1 VKSVWQIIRTQHGN
15 DSFHFWL
22 GILVALLPATAG
34 LLLLGVSGWFITAA
48 AIAGLSGA
56 FLNIFAPSALI
67 RAFAI
72 VRTAGRYGERV
83 LTHDATFRFLTG
95 FRNRLFASMAHR
107 TSDGR
112 RSGLLLN
119 RLTLDIAVL
128 DTVYLRLVVPL
139 VLALV
144 VAVTLLLVW
153 STISPLLL
161 VTGAVFISAWVFL
174 AVWTFVK
181 SDTKNARRTDAALDA
196 MRLRAADLAAGRRD
210 LAIYGGLET
219 AAETVLAAEN
229 RLAEAQETE
238 DRRTSKL
245 TAGSALLGQL
255 FLAATLLVCLQ
266 EVGRGTLTAAFGVG
280 LILVVMGLPEIFS
293 MSLPGLAKLP
303 RVSLAAGRIM
313 RLMDDRRESEPAGNR
328 AATVSDV
335 TTSTPTPVLSF
346 KDVSFGYPGAERSV
360 LEGLSFNVGPGEIL
374 ALAGRSGCGKSTVAA
389 LAARLRNPGQ
399 GRIVLGAEDVSRIP
413 EAELRRKITVIG
425 QKAYLFNETVAE
437 NLRIANPNASDADLW
452 RALEQAALADRI
464 SENPEGLQTILG
476 EGGLGLSGGEQRRL
490 ALARAFLT
498 QPVLFVLDEMTEGL
512 DAATAGDVLDRFLS
526 YRGNSAVLMIAH
538 RRQEMERADRVLD
551 LTAPTEGG
559 NPSPEIILSEF
570 Q

>member
-1 VKSVWQIIRTQHGN
+1 MRSVWHIIRTQHRY

-22 GILVALLPATAG
+22 GILVALLPAAAG

-95 FRNRLFASMAHR
+95 FRNRLFAAMALK
-107 TSDGR
+107 TNDGQ

-119 RLTLDIAVL
+119 RLTLDVAVL

-139 VLALV
+139 VLSLV
-144 VAVTLLLVW
+144 VAVSLLLVW
-153 STISPLLL
+153 SSVSPLLL
-161 VTGAVFISAWVFL
+161 LTGAAFVLAWLGL
-174 AVWTFVK
+174 AVWTFAR
-181 SDTKNARRTDAALDA
+181 SDTQTARRSDAALDA

-210 LAIYGGLET
+210 LAIYGSLE
-219 AAETVLAAEN
+219 AAADSVLVADT
-229 RLAEAQETE
+229 RLAEAQEVE

-245 TAGSALLGQL
+245 TAGSTLLGQL
-255 FLAATLLVCLQ
+255 FLAVMLLVCLH
-266 EVGRGTLTAAFGVG
+266 EVGNGAVTAAFSVG

-293 MSLPGLAKLP
+293 MSLPGLSRLP
-303 RVSLAAGRIM
+303 RLALAAGRIM
-313 RLMDDRRESEPAGNR
+313 HLMRRPDEVEP
-328 AATVSDV
+328 SQ
-335 TTSTPTPVLSF
+335 SLSVPETGRQGAVPALAF
-346 KDVSFGYPGAERSV
+346 EDVSFGYPGADRSV
-360 LEGLSFNVGPGEIL
+360 LEGLSFHLDQGEIL
-374 ALAGRSGCGKSTVAA
+374 ALAGRSGCGKSTIGA
-389 LAARLRNPGQ
+389 LAARLRKPGQ
-399 GRIVLGAEDVSRIP
+399 GKILLGGLKIDGISEQ
-413 EAELRRKITVIG
+413 ELRRKVTVIG

-437 NLRIANPNASDADLW
+437 NLRVASPDAGDTELW
-452 RALEQAALADRI
+452 RALEQAALAERI

-498 QPVLFVLDEMTEGL
+498 RPALFVLDEMTEGL
-512 DAATAGDVLDRFLS
+512 DAATAADVLDRFLS
-526 YRGNSAVLMIAH
+526 YRGDAAVLMIAH
-538 RRQEMERADRVLD
+538 RRQELERADRVLD
-551 LTAPTEGG
+551 LTAPCGSG
-559 NPSPEIILSEF
+559 IRSPEIILSEF

>member
-1 VKSVWQIIRTQHGN
+1 MRSVWHIIRTQHRY

-22 GILVALLPATAG
+22 GILVALLPAAAG

-95 FRNRLFASMAHR
+95 FRNRLFAAMALK
-107 TSDGR
+107 TNDGQ

-119 RLTLDIAVL
+119 RLTLDVAVL

-139 VLALV
+139 VLSLV
-144 VAVTLLLVW
+144 VAVSLLLVW
-153 STISPLLL
+153 SSVSPLLL
-161 VTGAVFISAWVFL
+161 LTGAAFVLAWLGL
-174 AVWTFVK
+174 AVWTFAR
-181 SDTKNARRTDAALDA
+181 SDTKTARRSDAALDA

-210 LAIYGGLET
+210 LAIYGGLE
-219 AAETVLAAEN
+219 AAADSVLVADT
-229 RLAEAQETE
+229 RLAEAQEVE
-238 DRRTSKL
+238 DHRTSKL
-245 TAGSALLGQL
+245 TAGSTLLGQL
-255 FLAATLLVCLQ
+255 FLAVMLLVCLH
-266 EVGRGTLTAAFGVG
+266 EVGNGALTAAFSVG

-293 MSLPGLAKLP
+293 MSLPGLSRLP
-303 RVSLAAGRIM
+303 RVALAAGRIM
-313 RLMDDRRESEPAGNR
+313 HLMRRPDEVEPSQSLAVPETGR
-328 AATVSDV
+328 QGTV
-335 TTSTPTPVLSF
+335 PALAF
-346 KDVSFGYPGAERSV
+346 EDVSFGYPGADRSV
-360 LEGLSFNVGPGEIL
+360 LEGLSFHLAQGEIL
-374 ALAGRSGCGKSTVAA
+374 ALAGRSGCGKSTIGA
-389 LAARLRNPGQ
+389 LAARLRKPGQ
-399 GRIVLGAEDVSRIP
+399 GKILLGGLEIDRISEK
-413 EAELRRKITVIG
+413 ELRRKVTVIG

-437 NLRIANPNASDADLW
+437 NLRVANPDAGDTELW
-452 RALEQAALADRI
+452 RALEQAALAERI

-498 QPVLFVLDEMTEGL
+498 RPALFVLDEMTEGL
-512 DAATAGDVLDRFLS
+512 DAATAADVLDRFLS
-526 YRGNSAVLMIAH
+526 YRGDAAVLMIAH
-538 RRQEMERADRVLD
+538 RRQELERADRVLD
-551 LTAPTEGG
+551 LTAPCGSG
-559 NPSPEIILSEF
+559 IRSPEIILSEF

>member
-1 VKSVWQIIRTQHGN
+1 MKSVWHIIRTQHRY
-15 DSFHFWL
+15 DRFYFWL
-22 GILVALLPATAG
+22 GIFVALLPVAAG

-72 VRTAGRYGERV
+72 IRTAGRYGERV

-95 FRNRLFASMAHR
+95 FRNRLFASMAQR
-107 TSDGR
+107 TSEGR
-112 RSGLLLN
+112 RTGLLLN

-139 VLALV
+139 VMALV
-144 VAVTLLLVW
+144 VAVSLLLVW
-153 STISPLLL
+153 SSISPLLL
-161 VTGAVFISAWVFL
+161 VTGAVFISAWGCL
-174 AVWTFVK
+174 AIWTFVR

-210 LAIYGGLET
+210 LAIYGGLE
-219 AAETVLAAEN
+219 AAAVTVLAAER
-229 RLAEAQETE
+229 RLAEAQEAE
-238 DRRTSKL
+238 DLRTSKL
-245 TAGSALLGQL
+245 TAGSTLLGQL
-255 FLAATLLVCLQ
+255 FLAAILLVCLL
-266 EVGRGTLTAAFGVG
+266 EVGRGALTAALAVG

-303 RVSLAAGRIM
+303 RVALAAGRVM
-313 RLMDDRRESEPAGNR
+313 GLMKDRAEAGPAGDR
-328 AATVSDV
+328 ASGPRDDTAAKA
-335 TTSTPTPVLSF
+335 VLAF
-346 KDVSFGYPGAERSV
+346 EDVSFGYPGAQRRV
-360 LEGLSFNVGPGEIL
+360 LEGLSFSVARGEIL

-389 LAARLRNPGQ
+389 VAARLRNPGQ
-399 GRIVLGAEDVSRIP
+399 GRVVLDGVDTGRIP

-425 QKAYLFNETVAE
+425 QKAYLFNDTVAE
-437 NLRIANPNASDADLW
+437 NLRIANPNASDTDLW
-452 RALEQAALADRI
+452 RALEQAALAERI
-464 SENPEGLQTILG
+464 SENPQGLQTILG

-498 QPVLFVLDEMTEGL
+498 RPALFVLDEMTEGL

-526 YRGNSAVLMIAH
+526 YRGEAAVLMIAH
-538 RRQEMERADRVLD
+538 RRQELERADRLLD
-551 LTAPTEGG
+551 LTAPHGGG
-559 NPSPEIILSEF
+559 NPSPETILSEF

>member
-1 VKSVWQIIRTQHGN
+1 MKSVWHIIRTQHRY

-22 GILVALLPATAG
+22 GIFVALLPAAAG

-72 VRTAGRYGERV
+72 IRTAGRYGERV

-95 FRNRLFASMAHR
+95 FRNRLFASMAQR
-107 TSDGR
+107 TGDGQ

-144 VAVTLLLVW
+144 VAVSLLLVW
-153 STISPLLL
+153 SAISPLLL
-161 VTGAVFISAWVFL
+161 VTGAVFISAWGCL
-174 AVWTFVK
+174 SAWTFAR

-210 LAIYGGLET
+210 LAIYGGLE
-219 AAETVLAAEN
+219 AAAKTVLAAES
-229 RLAEAQETE
+229 RLAEAQEAE

-245 TAGSALLGQL
+245 TAGSTLLGQL
-255 FLAATLLVCLQ
+255 FLAAMLLVCLQ
-266 EVGRGTLTAAFGVG
+266 EVGRGSLTAALGVG

-303 RVSLAAGRIM
+303 RVALAARRVM
-313 RLMDDRRESEPAGNR
+313 RLMEDHAEAGSAGDR
-328 AATVSDV
+328 AATTSDL
-335 TTSTPTPVLSF
+335 STATPALAF
-346 KDVSFGYPGAERSV
+346 QDVSFGYPGAERRV
-360 LEGLSFNVGPGEIL
+360 LEGLSFNVAQGEIL

-389 LAARLRNPGQ
+389 LAARLRSPGQ
-399 GRIVLGAEDVSRIP
+399 GRVVLDGVDTGRIP

-425 QKAYLFNETVAE
+425 QKAYLFNDTVAE
-437 NLRIANPNASDADLW
+437 NLRIANPDASDADLW

-498 QPVLFVLDEMTEGL
+498 RPVLFVLDEMTEGL
-512 DAATAGDVLDRFLS
+512 DAVTAGDVLDRFLS
-526 YRGNSAVLMIAH
+526 YRGDAAVLMIAH
-538 RRQEMERADRVLD
+538 RRQELERADRVLD
-551 LTAPTEGG
+551 LTAPRGG
-559 NPSPEIILSEF
+559 VNPSPETILSEF

>member
-1 VKSVWQIIRTQHGN
+1 MRSVWHIIRTQHRY

-22 GILVALLPATAG
+22 GILVALLPAAAG

-95 FRNRLFASMAHR
+95 FRNRLFAAMALK
-107 TSDGR
+107 TNDGQ

-119 RLTLDIAVL
+119 RLTLDVAVL

-139 VLALV
+139 VLSLV
-144 VAVTLLLVW
+144 VAVSLLLVW
-153 STISPLLL
+153 SSVSPLLL
-161 VTGAVFISAWVFL
+161 LTGAAFVLAWLGL
-174 AVWTFVK
+174 AVWTLAR
-181 SDTKNARRTDAALDA
+181 SDTKTARRSDAALDA

-210 LAIYGGLET
+210 LAIYGGLE
-219 AAETVLAAEN
+219 AAADSVLVADT
-229 RLAEAQETE
+229 RLAEAQEVE
-238 DRRTSKL
+238 DHRTSKL
-245 TAGSALLGQL
+245 TAGSTLLGQL
-255 FLAATLLVCLQ
+255 FLAVMLLVCLH
-266 EVGRGTLTAAFGVG
+266 EVGNGALTAAFSVG

-293 MSLPGLAKLP
+293 MSLPGLSRLP
-303 RVSLAAGRIM
+303 RVALAAGRIM
-313 RLMDDRRESEPAGNR
+313 HLMRRPDEVEPSQSLAVPETGR
-328 AATVSDV
+328 QGTV
-335 TTSTPTPVLSF
+335 PALAF
-346 KDVSFGYPGAERSV
+346 EDVSFGYPGADRSV
-360 LEGLSFNVGPGEIL
+360 LEGLSFHLAQGEIL
-374 ALAGRSGCGKSTVAA
+374 ALAGRSGCGKSTIGA
-389 LAARLRNPGQ
+389 LAARLRKPGQ
-399 GRIVLGAEDVSRIP
+399 GKILLGGLEIDRISEK
-413 EAELRRKITVIG
+413 ELRRKVTVIG

-437 NLRIANPNASDADLW
+437 NLRVANPDAGDTELW
-452 RALEQAALADRI
+452 RALEQAALAERI

-498 QPVLFVLDEMTEGL
+498 RPALFVLDEMTEGL
-512 DAATAGDVLDRFLS
+512 DAATAADVLDRFLS
-526 YRGNSAVLMIAH
+526 YRGDAAVLMIAH
-538 RRQEMERADRVLD
+538 RRQELERADRVLD
-551 LTAPTEGG
+551 LTAPCGSG
-559 NPSPEIILSEF
+559 IRSPEIILSEF

>member
-1 VKSVWQIIRTQHGN
+1 VRSVWHIIRTQHRY

-22 GILVALLPATAG
+22 GILVALLPAAAG

-95 FRNRLFASMAHR
+95 FRNRLFAAMALK
-107 TSDGR
+107 TNDGQ

-119 RLTLDIAVL
+119 RLTLDVAVL

-139 VLALV
+139 VLSLV
-144 VAVTLLLVW
+144 VAVSLLLVW
-153 STISPLLL
+153 SSVSLLL
-161 VTGAVFISAWVFL
+161 LLTGAVFVSAWFGL
-174 AVWTFVK
+174 AVRTFAR
-181 SDTKNARRTDAALDA
+181 SDTKTARRSDAALDA

-210 LAIYGGLET
+210 LAIYGGLD
-219 AAETVLAAEN
+219 AAADSVLVAYT
-229 RLAEAQETE
+229 RLAEAQEVE

-245 TAGSALLGQL
+245 TAGSTLLGQL
-255 FLAATLLVCLQ
+255 FLAVMLLVCLH
-266 EVGRGTLTAAFGVG
+266 EVGNGSLTAAFSVG

-293 MSLPGLAKLP
+293 MSLPGLSRLP
-303 RVSLAAGRIM
+303 RVALAAGRIM
-313 RLMDDRRESEPAGNR
+313 HLMRRPDEIEPSQSLSVAETGHQG
-328 AATVSDV
+328 AA
-335 TTSTPTPVLSF
+335 PALAF
-346 KDVSFGYPGAERSV
+346 EGVSFGYPGADRRV
-360 LEGLSFNVGPGEIL
+360 LEGLSFRLDQGEIL
-374 ALAGRSGCGKSTVAA
+374 ALAGRSGCGKSTIGA
-389 LAARLRNPGQ
+389 LAARLRKPGQ
-399 GRIVLGAEDVSRIP
+399 GKILLGGLEIDRITEK
-413 EAELRRKITVIG
+413 ELRRKVTVIG

-437 NLRIANPNASDADLW
+437 NLRVANPDAHDTELW
-452 RALEQAALADRI
+452 RALEQAALAERI

-498 QPVLFVLDEMTEGL
+498 RPTLFVLDEMTEGL
-512 DAATAGDVLDRFLS
+512 DAATAADVLDRFLS
-526 YRGNSAVLMIAH
+526 YRGDAAVLMIAH
-538 RRQEMERADRVLD
+538 RRQELERADRVLD
-551 LTAPTEGG
+551 LTAPCSSGIR
-559 NPSPEIILSEF
+559 SPEIILSEF